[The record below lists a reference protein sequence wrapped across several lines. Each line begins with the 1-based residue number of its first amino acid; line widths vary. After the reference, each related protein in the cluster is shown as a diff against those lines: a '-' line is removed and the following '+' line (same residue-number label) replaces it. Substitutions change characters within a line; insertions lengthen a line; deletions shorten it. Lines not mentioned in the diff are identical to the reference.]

1 MNEKDGKE
9 ENPDEDTK
17 IAIRCSGFL
26 RSKCGRSSLLFPALL
41 VYGKEEH
48 GVRKA
53 VGTANEF
60 LSAG

>member
-1 MNEKDGKE
+1 MRRTE
-9 ENPDEDTK
+9 ERRTPTK
-17 IAIRCSGFL
+17 TL
-26 RSKCGRSSLLFPALL
+26 RSLSGVPVFFDRKCGRSSLLFPALL

-48 GVRKA
+48 GVGKA